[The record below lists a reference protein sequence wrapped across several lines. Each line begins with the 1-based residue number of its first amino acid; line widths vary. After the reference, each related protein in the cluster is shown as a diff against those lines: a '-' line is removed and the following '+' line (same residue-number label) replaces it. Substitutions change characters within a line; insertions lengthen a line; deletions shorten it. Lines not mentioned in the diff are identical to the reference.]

1 MEELRKQLFNL
12 AILYGLKRCS
22 DVLDSLRDEVRAHG
36 QFLMGEYDVVEKA
49 QIIVTPI
56 ETSTEPEETV
66 KKVRKPRKKKVVE
79 ENQVV
84 NEAQPI
90 SVVVSQEPLV
100 CSIEE
105 IKPKEPTVEQ
115 QPAKGNVKKR
125 WQREQESA
133 KRLELQS
140 QGIFKQDVLTLENV
154 TAWMKSGRS
163 YAVIARESVGCTEEE
178 VSKFCKKHNIRR
190 D

>member
-49 QIIVTPI
+49 NTIVTPV
-56 ETSTEPEETV
+56 ESSTEPEETV
-66 KKVRKPRKKKVVE
+66 KKVRKTRVKKVKQE
-79 ENQVV
+79 EPAV
-84 NEAQPI
+84 QPI
-90 SVVVSQEPLV
+90 AVVVSQELLM

-105 IKPKEPTVEQ
+105 IKPQEPVVEQ
-115 QPAKGNVKKR
+115 QPAKGNAKKR

-140 QGIFKQDVLTLENV
+140 QGIFKKDVLTLENV
-154 TAWMKSGRS
+154 TAWIKAGRS

-178 VSKFCKKHNIRR
+178 ISKFCKKHNIRR